1 MDKISPLV
9 ATLHKRFESL
19 QTQRSNIEQRWQ
31 EVADYFLP
39 RKADIVRKRAA
50 GERKDQ
56 KIFDSTAQH
65 AVELLAANLHGTLT
79 SPSVPWF
86 AMRFRDK
93 ALQNEDAANEWLEIC
108 TQQMYQ
114 ALERSNFQQEIHE
127 LYYDLVVF
135 GTAALAIEKE
145 IGQDLRFSTRHIAEI
160 YIAENHEGRVDT
172 VFRKYELTARQA
184 EQKFGKNNL
193 SNRIKKS
200 LENTPLDKH
209 SIINVIYPRGDTG
222 KTTAKDKPFASIH
235 YCYDSKYLMQ
245 ESGYD
250 SMVLATPRFTKDS
263 SSVYGHSPAHTCLAD
278 AMMVSKMAE
287 IGIRAAQKQLDPPLM
302 VPDDGYVLP
311 VRTTPGA
318 LNFYR
323 SGSRDRIEPLKTDA
337 NNLLQLNQEE
347 RRQEQIRRIFY
358 VDQLLASTDKT
369 MTATQTLQMQEERL
383 RMLGPVLGR
392 LQSELLQPLISRT
405 FELLLS
411 QGVLPP
417 APDELQG
424 QDIDIEYVS
433 PLAKAQKIGDLQN
446 LVRGVEIMTSLAEVI
461 PGITDYIDN
470 DGLVQ
475 YLVEITGM
483 PARVI
488 RSDQEVAAMR
498 KEQQEAAAAQQS
510 QEQDMQNSEQARN
523 VAPLLQ
529 ALQANQGA
537 AE

>member
-193 SNRIKKS
+193 SDRIKKS

-209 SIINVIYPRGDTG
+209 AIINVIYPRGDTG